1 MNMNSQNKVTG
12 SVNMNLLNKG
22 KDYVNMNLQDTDLC
36 QYEFSG

>member
-1 MNMNSQNKVTG
+1 MNSQNKVTG